1 MATHRWRDNP
11 EVIARMIDSG
21 SIQSWSAKNIVLK
34 PNETCAIMANGKI
47 QDILSETVLKNYVGG
62 FTRWLGGKMGVG
74 SSDHKLIFAM
84 TGPFDL
90 LVKMEG
96 ATADGA
102 KVNGML
108 NLRLQIQRDD
118 VPKLVNIFANSG
130 RELTRG
136 FFASMYGTEILSR
149 VVVPLLASKPTS
161 MRFALQILPT

>member
-1 MATHRWRDNP
+1 MADG
-11 EVIARMIDSG
+11 I
-21 SIQSWSAKNIVLK
+21 
-34 PNETCAIMANGKI
+34 C
-47 QDILSETVLKNYVGG
+47 QDIFSESVLKNYVGG
-62 FTRWLGGKMGVG
+62 FSRWLGGKLGVG

-136 FFASMYGTEILSR
+136 FFANMYGTEIMSR
-149 VVVPLLASKPTS
+149 VVVPLLAKQADINAVRSTDFGDMIEMGVRAE
-161 MRFALQILPT
+161 MRGSFDLYGITMLLSLIHI